1 MVRCLWKMPRVPGGR
16 LAHEQLGGI
25 HSADVDVRDA
35 EGGMGLEAETDDGND
50 HEEDVDQGDY
60 LETSSFWP
68 SGYREHYGTPTA
80 RPLPPPPLLDCL
92 HNNQHS
98 RVSVN

>member
-60 LETSSFWP
+60 LETSSFGPQGTGNTTALLLLAPCPLRP
-68 SGYREHYGTPTA
+68 SLTVSTITNTP
-80 RPLPPPPLLDCL
+80 
-92 HNNQHS
+92 
-98 RVSVN
+98 V